1 MSKAKKHEPL
11 VHITKRGTLP
21 LWHNLAIRAIGLAA
35 ALVVC
40 AIVLYA
46 LTGLNPLKIYGAMF
60 KGAFGSARRVWTTIR
75 EIMMLLC
82 IGVGLAPAF
91 KMRFWNIGGEGQV
104 LVGGVAAAAC
114 MIYLAPN
121 MPLAPVLLIMF
132 VLSRLRAQYGGLY
145 PPCSRHAG
153 TPMKRSSRL

>member
-60 KGAFGSARRVWTTIR
+60 KGAFGSARRC
-75 EIMMLLC
+75 LLYTS
-82 IGVGLAPAF
+82 PSP
-91 KMRFWNIGGEGQV
+91 RD
-104 LVGGVAAAAC
+104 
-114 MIYLAPN
+114 
-121 MPLAPVLLIMF
+121 
-132 VLSRLRAQYGGLY
+132 S
-145 PPCSRHAG
+145 
-153 TPMKRSSRL
+153 

>member
-91 KMRFWNIGGEGQV
+91 KCAF
-104 LVGGVAAAAC
+104 
-114 MIYLAPN
+114 
-121 MPLAPVLLIMF
+121 
-132 VLSRLRAQYGGLY
+132 
-145 PPCSRHAG
+145 G
-153 TPMKRSSRL
+153 T